1 MGRRFS
7 IPVKFFGVFFLTI
20 LLVAGAFTAT
30 LNNLRQ
36 QVSRNEAR
44 AVADQVTAFRSW
56 VAQSGMVWVQKLAP
70 GFHDFLD
77 QLADVKGGAFYGKN
91 PALAARELAAVA
103 QRESARAS
111 FRVTSDN
118 WRKQDNA
125 PDAFEAAA
133 IARFKEDKTLEF
145 VESYEGGKYRYAQP
159 LLLGQGCLQCHGD
172 PKDAPR
178 SVLEKYGSEK
188 AFGYKVGQVRG
199 VVSVTVPALGLKDV
213 LMSVAKPSSLALL
226 ALAVALNILFIRSVV
241 MRLIA
246 LTRNAEAIASGK
258 LETPLVYTNPSESN
272 DELDHLYHAV
282 NLLKRSLVIL
292 FKRVNSQ
299 GEGGK

>member
-7 IPVKFFGVFFLTI
+7 IPLKFFGVFILTI
-20 LLVAGAFTAT
+20 LLVAGSFIAT
-30 LNNLRQ
+30 LNSLRQ

-70 GFHDFLD
+70 GYHDFLD
-77 QLADVKGGAFYGKN
+77 EQADATGGTFYGKN
-91 PALAARELAAVA
+91 PALATRELSMIAEREAA
-103 QRESARAS
+103 RST

-118 WRKQDNA
+118 CRKAENT
-125 PDAFEAAA
+125 PDAFEIAA
-133 IARFKEDKTLEF
+133 IARFKENKGLEF
-145 VESYEGGKYRYAQP
+145 VEKYEGAKYRYAQP
-159 LLLGQGCLQCHGD
+159 LFVEQGCLQCHGD

-178 SVLEKYGSEK
+178 SVIEKYGSEK

-199 VVSVTVPALGLKDV
+199 VVSVTVPAVGIKDV
-213 LMSVAKPSSLALL
+213 LRSLANPYSAVLLVL
-226 ALAVALNILFIRSVV
+226 ALILNILFIRSVV
-241 MRLIA
+241 VRLIV
-246 LTRNAEAIASGK
+246 LTRNAEAIAAGK
-258 LETPLVYTNPSESN
+258 LETVLVYTNPSESN
-272 DELDHLYHAV
+272 DELDQLYHAV

-299 GEGGK
+299 GGK

>member
-7 IPVKFFGVFFLTI
+7 IPVKFFGVFFLTM
-20 LLVAGAFTAT
+20 LLVAGAFITT
-30 LNNLRQ
+30 LNSLRR

-44 AVADQVTAFRSW
+44 AVAGQVAAFRSW
-56 VAQSGMVWVQKLAP
+56 IAQSGMIWVQTLAP

-77 QLADVKGGAFYGKN
+77 EQIDAKGGTFYGKN
-91 PALAARELAAVA
+91 PALATRELAQIA
-103 QRESARAS
+103 QREDARAF

-118 WRKQDNA
+118 WRKKENA

-133 IARFKEDKTLEF
+133 IARFKADNTLEF

-159 LLLGQGCLQCHGD
+159 LFIEQSCLPCHGD

-178 SVLEKYGSEK
+178 PVLEKYGSDK

-199 VVSVTVPALGLKDV
+199 IVSVTVPSLGLKDV
-213 LMSVAKPSSLALL
+213 LLSIAKPSSLALL
-226 ALAVALNILFIRSVV
+226 TLALVLNIFFIRTVV
-241 MRLIA
+241 MRLIE
-246 LTRNAEAIASGK
+246 LTRNAEAIAAGK

-299 GEGGK
+299 GGK